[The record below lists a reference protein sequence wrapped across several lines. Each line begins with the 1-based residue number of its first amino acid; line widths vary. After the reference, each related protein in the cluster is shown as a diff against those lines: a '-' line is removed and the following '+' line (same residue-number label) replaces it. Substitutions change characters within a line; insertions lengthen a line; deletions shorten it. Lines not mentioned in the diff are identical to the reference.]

1 MATYLVTG
9 AAGFIGARVT
19 EMLLAEGHNVVGIDN
34 INDYYD
40 VSLKEKRR
48 SRLLENADRDASCL
62 KHHNHSHALRAIV
75 QENFKFLE
83 IDIEDSDRL
92 AALFAEF
99 AFDAVLNLAARAGV
113 RASIQEPEKYFRTNS
128 LGALNLLQL
137 VKKHDVPRFVMASTS
152 SLYAGASM
160 PFNEQAD
167 VTKPLSPYA
176 ASKLSAE
183 SLAHA
188 WHHLYGVN
196 VCVLRYFTVYGPVGR
211 PDMSPFRFTECIR
224 RGLPLELY
232 GDGNQTRD
240 LTYIDDIARGT
251 LLALQVHGY
260 EVVNLGGGG
269 DPISI
274 LEMIGT
280 LEEHLQK
287 KASIHHLPSHPG
299 DMRDTSADI
308 AKARS
313 LLGWAP
319 LISSK
324 EGLGKLA
331 AWHLEN
337 AAWLNG
343 IKI

>member
-137 VKKHDVPRFVMASTS
+137 VKKHDVPRFVMAST
-152 SLYAGASM
+152 
-160 PFNEQAD
+160 
-167 VTKPLSPYA
+167 
-176 ASKLSAE
+176 
-183 SLAHA
+183 
-188 WHHLYGVN
+188 
-196 VCVLRYFTVYGPVGR
+196 
-211 PDMSPFRFTECIR
+211 
-224 RGLPLELY
+224 
-232 GDGNQTRD
+232 
-240 LTYIDDIARGT
+240 
-251 LLALQVHGY
+251 
-260 EVVNLGGGG
+260 
-269 DPISI
+269 
-274 LEMIGT
+274 
-280 LEEHLQK
+280 
-287 KASIHHLPSHPG
+287 
-299 DMRDTSADI
+299 
-308 AKARS
+308 
-313 LLGWAP
+313 
-319 LISSK
+319 
-324 EGLGKLA
+324 
-331 AWHLEN
+331 
-337 AAWLNG
+337 
-343 IKI
+343 